1 MIKIS
6 NLSKTYKVAKT
17 EVHALQNINL
27 EIGYNELV
35 AIVGPSGS
43 GKSTLMQMI
52 GGIDKP
58 TSGEILVNGKN
69 IAKLNDAELSN
80 YRNSTVGFIFQMF
93 YLQNYLTVLE
103 NIKIPLF
110 FRNIAKTEREKMA
123 IEVAKQVGMIDRIN
137 HLPKELSGGQMQRVA
152 IARAIVGNPQIVLAD
167 EPTAN
172 VDRANSDE
180 IMKLFRKIHSENNS
194 TIIVVTHDEKVA
206 ESCDRIIRIED
217 GKIVK

>member
-6 NLSKTYKVAKT
+6 NLSKTYKVARA

-27 EIGYNELV
+27 EIGDNELV

-69 IAKLNDAELSN
+69 IAKFNDSELSN
-80 YRNSTVGFIFQMF
+80 YRNSTIGFIFQMF

-103 NIKIPLF
+103 NIQIPLF
-110 FRNIAKTEREKMA
+110 FRNISRSERENA
-123 IEVAKQVGMIDRIN
+123 AVEVAKQVGMIDRAN

-152 IARAIVGNPQIVLAD
+152 IARALVGKPQIVLAD

-172 VDRANSDE
+172 VDRTNSDE

-217 GKIVK
+217 GKIVS